1 MLSLIVKGG
10 SAECVVTEGDR
21 EVKRNGMLGKRGNV
35 SEDPGVTAASAES
48 VAEKD
53 GSKNFGDDSMWNQ

>member
-1 MLSLIVKGG
+1 M
-10 SAECVVTEGDR
+10 TEGDR